1 MDKMELWCRGVDLR
15 DTTYGAA
22 FSLQQGPAQ
31 ELLAEGLQGQRV
43 SSDGIARRQPVLDGE
58 GRGIVQHAVIE
69 QKLEDPTVEI
79 AVGGNSCAAQ
89 ELGAGNGRAGR
100 SGCQRQIYPAGSG
113 AAKAACEYA
122 ALQSQHCA
130 KGVVYPASATNA
142 SV

>member
-89 ELGAGNGRAGR
+89 ELGAGNGCAGQAGGLAVSGKYILPVLAQPKPRVNTRHCNR
-100 SGCQRQIYPAGSG
+100 SIVQ
-113 AAKAACEYA
+113 KE
-122 ALQSQHCA
+122 
-130 KGVVYPASATNA
+130 
-142 SV
+142 